1 MHKRAAY
8 YSDKEIQDNK
18 IEANLFDLDTT
29 WEAANWDRMFI
40 GA

>member
-1 MHKRAAY
+1 MLLQMHKRAAY

-29 WEAANWDRMFI
+29 
-40 GA
+40 